1 MINISKWLLLLPVN
15 HSTPPSSSP
24 NIFSLPL
31 FKYKA
36 TQTVCYPFFCMSLS
50 LSFCRSFLALT
61 LQIHRWIVLSERTS
75 SHTSHSG
82 SLQSNYSIL
91 VNLASIW
98 QAAWPG
104 KPGLD
109 KVYYKS
115 VNFSNAHPLQTLF
128 ILYTNA
134 QVKPKL
140 RFFIYHF
147 IFDFYHPWRDLELF
161 MKSGVPHHRGSG
173 FIVIPYT
180 TSTTEKKVEIR
191 YSFWIID
198 KCTWATH

>member
-1 MINISKWLLLLPVN
+1 M
-15 HSTPPSSSP
+15 
-24 NIFSLPL
+24 FSHFPL

-36 TQTVCYPFFCMSLS
+36 THTVCYPFFLSLLFS
-50 LSFCRSFLALT
+50 LSFCRSFFDLT
-61 LQIHRWIVLSERTS
+61 LQIHKWIVLSERTS

-82 SLQSNYSIL
+82 SLQSNFSIL

-98 QAAWPG
+98 QASWSG

-109 KVYYKS
+109 KLYYKS

-128 ILYTNA
+128 ILCTNA

-140 RFFIYHF
+140 RYFIYRF
-147 IFDFYHPWRDLELF
+147 IKISSYLWIQ
-161 MKSGVPHHRGSG
+161 GVPHHIGSG

-180 TSTTEKKVEIR
+180 TSTTEKRWK
-191 YSFWIID
+191 
-198 KCTWATH
+198 